1 MLKRKFIISI
11 IFIVLGLLTVSG
23 KVEAA
28 DKQTTT
34 VTINGVTA
42 NIEYTVN
49 SNGDVEDL
57 VCKNASDLSGKVVI
71 PATID
76 GKKVVSLGSD
86 AFRNATNI
94 TEIVIPDTLT
104 KIGLRSFSDCTG
116 LTKIDL
122 GKGVTSIQGATFR
135 NCTGLTSITIP
146 KSVKSNETVIAPF
159 ENCTNITKVVF
170 EDGITEIPQCICRG
184 LTGITEVT
192 IPDSVTYVDYLAFA
206 DCTNLKKIN
215 WGKGVTSIAGA
226 AFKNCTGLT
235 SITIPKSVK
244 SNESIIAQF
253 EGCTNITSVTFED
266 GISIIPQCIC
276 SGLTGITE
284 ITIPNSVTEIDF
296 NSFAYCTNLK
306 KITILDNVTKISQ
319 YAFRNHD
326 EDLTI
331 YCYEG
336 SKIDEYAKKYN
347 IKTVY
352 LTRPTV
358 TELTATVTYNPTTST
373 TGKVTATI
381 KTNKPVN
388 KVDGWTIS
396 EDGKT
401 LMKTYSTN
409 TTETVNLVDEDGL
422 KKSVDVKVD
431 NIIKKEETKTED
443 KKSDSS
449 NTETEKKE
457 DTTVT
462 PKKKLP
468 QTGTSMI
475 MIVIIG
481 TVALFSI
488 GVYSKSKKY
497 RGIK

>member
-11 IFIVLGLLTVSG
+11 IFIVLGLLAVSG
-23 KVEAA
+23 KVNAA
-28 DKQTTT
+28 DKQTAT

-42 NIEYTVN
+42 NLEYTIN
-49 SNGDVEDL
+49 SNGDIEDL
-57 VCKNASDLSGKVVI
+57 VCKNASELSGTLSI
-71 PATID
+71 PSTID
-76 GKKVVSLGSD
+76 GKKVISLGNY
-86 AFRNATNI
+86 AFKGAT
-94 TEIVIPDTLT
+94 
-104 KIGLRSFSDCTG
+104 
-116 LTKIDL
+116 
-122 GKGVTSIQGATFR
+122 GVTS
-135 NCTGLTSITIP
+135 LYIP
-146 KSVKSNETVIAPF
+146 KSLIGDCGTVPF
-159 ENCTNITKVVF
+159 
-170 EDGITEIPQCICRG
+170 
-184 LTGITEVT
+184 
-192 IPDSVTYVDYLAFA
+192 S
-206 DCTNLKKIN
+206 
-215 WGKGVTSIAGA
+215 
-226 AFKNCTGLT
+226 
-235 SITIPKSVK
+235 
-244 SNESIIAQF
+244 
-253 EGCTNITSVTFED
+253 GCSNITSVTFED
-266 GISIIPQCIC
+266 GITRIPGSILWEC
-276 SGLTGITE
+276 TGITE
-284 ITIPNSVTEIDF
+284 ITIPNSVTEIGGLAFADCSSLKKVNF
-296 NSFAYCTNLK
+296 GTGIKKIGNYSFENCKSLTSLYIPKSLTENCGTVPFSGCSNITSVTFEDGITRIPSDLLWKCTGITKITIPNSVTEIGGLAFADCTSLK
-306 KITILDNVTKISQ
+306 KITILDNVTKMASS
-319 YAFRNHD
+319 AFERHND
-326 EDLTI
+326 DLTI

-336 SKIDEYAKKYN
+336 SVAAKYAIDNN
-347 IKTVY
+347 IKYVY
-352 LTRPTV
+352 LKRTNV
-358 TELTATVTYNPTTST
+358 EELTAIITYNPTTST

-401 LMKTYSTN
+401 LTKTYSTN

-431 NIIKKEETKTED
+431 KIIKKEETKTED

-462 PKKKLP
+462 PKKNLP

>member
-11 IFIVLGLLTVSG
+11 IFIVLGLLAVSG

-49 SNGDVEDL
+49 SNGDIEDL

-76 GKKVVSLGSD
+76 EKKVVSLGSD

-122 GKGVTSIQGATFR
+122 GKGVTSIQGAAFR
-135 NCTGLTSITIP
+135 NCKGLISITIP

-306 KITILDNVTKISQ
+306 KITILDNVTKISE
-319 YAFRNHD
+319 YAFRNHN

-352 LTRPTV
+352 LTRPVV
-358 TELTATVTYNPTTST
+358 TQLTASVTYNPTTST

-381 KTNKPVN
+381 KTNKAVN
-388 KVDGWTIS
+388 KVDGWTLS
-396 EDGKT
+396 SDGKT
-401 LMKTYSTN
+401 LTKVYSEN
-409 TTETVNLVDEDGL
+409 KTETVNLVDEDGL
-422 KKSVDVKVD
+422 KKSVEV
-431 NIIKKEETKTED
+431 NISNITAKEDTKL
-443 KKSDSS
+443 DSS
-449 NTETEKKE
+449 NKETTKN
-457 DTTVT
+457 DPTVT
-462 PKKKLP
+462 PKKTLP

-481 TVALFSI
+481 TVALLSV